1 MGGALPMF
9 WVYVT
14 VAIVVVLVILVLGRW
29 WIENDPNITKP

>member
-14 VAIVVVLVILVLGRW
+14 VAVVVVLVILVLGRW
-29 WIENDPNITKP
+29 WIENDPNITMP